1 VALLAGGGSAQLRR
15 DPGTA
20 GAVDGQVAF
29 GSALAGARLSTA
41 LPFAAQFQ
49 AGDGQ
54 AQQSQSVVATL
65 TLGGN
70 VERERAG
77 GASLTTG
84 TVGQT
89 LTLGGI
95 AERER
100 AGGLATAAGT
110 ATIAPGGAVER
121 ERAGGISAQPGLVV
135 TAVGGWAE
143 AEKPGGS
150 RFTLVLSI
158 ALGGVTEREISGGI
172 EVATYGLQ
180 QSRVRIGDSVLRA
193 VRRLGHDSMQDPR
206 RIGSAVL
213 PKKPR
218 SIRH

>member
-1 VALLAGGGSAQLRR
+1 MTLLAGGGSAQLRR

-20 GAVDGQVAF
+20 GAVDGQLAF
-29 GSALAGARLSTA
+29 GSALAGARLATA
-41 LPFAAQFQ
+41 LPFAAQYQ
-49 AGDGQ
+49 GGDGQ

-65 TLGGN
+65 SLGGT

-77 GASLTTG
+77 GASLTVG

-89 LTLGGI
+89 LDLGGI

-110 ATIAPGGAVER
+110 ATIAPGGTVER
-121 ERAGGISAQPGLVV
+121 ERAGGIEL
-135 TAVGGWAE
+135 
-143 AEKPGGS
+143 
-150 RFTLVLSI
+150 
-158 ALGGVTEREISGGI
+158 
-172 EVATYGLQ
+172 ATYSDK
-180 QSRVRIGDSVLRA
+180 QSRARIGSATMRDETRIGNVVMLDPQRIGSATLRDPQRIGSA
-193 VRRLGHDSMQDPR
+193 SMRDTQ

-218 SIRH
+218 AIRH

>member
-20 GAVDGQVAF
+20 GPVQGQQAQ

-49 AGDGQ
+49 VGDGQ

-65 TLGGN
+65 GIGGTF
-70 VERERAG
+70 ERERAG

-89 LTLGGI
+89 ITLGGI
-95 AERER
+95 EERER

-121 ERAGGISAQPGLVV
+121 ERAGGITAQPGLVV
-135 TAVGGWAE
+135 AAVGGWAE
-143 AEKPGGS
+143 AETPGGS
-150 RFTLVLSI
+150 RFTLVLSM
-158 ALGGVTEREISGGI
+158 ALGGVTEREMSGGI

-180 QSRVRIGDSVLRA
+180 QSRVRIGNPVLRDPQRIGSA
-193 VRRLGHDSMQDPR
+193 SMRDTQ

-218 SIRH
+218 AIRH